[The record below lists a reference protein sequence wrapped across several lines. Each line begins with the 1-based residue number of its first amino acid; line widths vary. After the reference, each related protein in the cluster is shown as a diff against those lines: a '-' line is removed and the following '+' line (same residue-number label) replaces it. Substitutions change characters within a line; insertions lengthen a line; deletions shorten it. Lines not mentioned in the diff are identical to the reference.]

1 MQHLKTHGGSKTIS
15 KQNPKIVNL
24 LYFTRY
30 KAESPSYVLSLIPYG
45 LVCHYRFRVGGGW
58 TDGRKVI

>member
-30 KAESPSYVLSLIPYG
+30 KAESPSYVLSLIPY
-45 LVCHYRFRVGGGW
+45 LNFQLNLNS
-58 TDGRKVI
+58 TSSEPQP